1 MNDFVPAQ
9 TWLEL
14 ADGLQ
19 NQLITPVLCVQFPLV
34 SRSGYMKGLLM
45 DSKEV
50 ELSSECPGGPEI
62 FEMVANFCYG
72 STILMEAS
80 SVAALRC
87 MAEYLHMFEEYGKA
101 NLCQRSELYL
111 TQVRIARTL
120 SWKHLFF
127 STCCNSSVQQTR
139 ALYLLQLRSFAQ
151 ITRASPAVLSITL
164 HNRIG

>member
-1 MNDFVPAQ
+1 MNEFVPAQ

-14 ADGLQ
+14 VDGLQ
-19 NQLITPVLCVQFPLV
+19 NQLITPVFRVQFPLV

-72 STILMEAS
+72 STILMESS

-87 MAEYLHMFEEYGKA
+87 MAEYLHMSEEYGKA
-101 NLCQRSELYL
+101 NLCQRSELSPS
-111 TQVRIARTL
+111 VATL
-120 SWKHLFF
+120 RLSSRLVLCV
-127 STCCNSSVQQTR
+127 CCSSE
-139 ALYLLQLRSFAQ
+139 ALLRLREHPRRCSVLL
-151 ITRASPAVLSITL
+151 
-164 HNRIG
+164 

>member
-1 MNDFVPAQ
+1 
-9 TWLEL
+9 
-14 ADGLQ
+14 
-19 NQLITPVLCVQFPLV
+19 
-34 SRSGYMKGLLM
+34 LLM

-72 STILMEAS
+72 STILMESS

-87 MAEYLHMFEEYGKA
+87 MAEYLHMSEEYGKA

-120 SWKHLFF
+120 SWKHFF
-127 STCCNSSVQQTR
+127 SPSVATLRLSSRLVLCVCCSSE
-139 ALYLLQLRSFAQ
+139 ALLRLREHPRRCSVLL
-151 ITRASPAVLSITL
+151 
-164 HNRIG
+164 

>member
-1 MNDFVPAQ
+1 MNEFVPAQ

-19 NQLITPVLCVQFPLV
+19 NQLITPVLRVQFPLV
-34 SRSGYMKGLLM
+34 SRSGYMKGLLV

-87 MAEYLHMFEEYGKA
+87 MAEYLHMYEEYGKA

-111 TQVRIARTL
+111 TQVRVARACGGNIC
-120 SWKHLFF
+120 F
-127 STCCNSSVQQTR
+127 SICCNSESVQQTR
-139 ALYLLQLRSFAQ
+139 ALYL
-151 ITRASPAVLSITL
+151 
-164 HNRIG
+164 